1 MFGLASVNAL
11 IIAFTSSSLYAAC
24 FIQMVLS
31 VTGAALV
38 GAVLPV
44 PLDGAPPVV
53 GVGLAD
59 PEHADSATAA
69 PATSA
74 RIRLTPAG

>member
-1 MFGLASVNAL
+1 
-11 IIAFTSSSLYAAC
+11 
-24 FIQMVLS
+24 

-44 PLDGAPPVV
+44 SLDGAPPVV